1 MAVTV
6 RRLFPSSPSHWQILV
21 TAEDVAPGDAIELA
35 DDTTGER
42 TPQTGRVVRIAVGV
56 SDAAGGATEAIPVL
70 ATTDASPALLTSI
83 LTLDPIAA
91 ADTVDQALATP
102 IPYAVHPDG
111 PLYLHPGVDAGT
123 ATITAQILILG
134 GWAQ

>member
-6 RRLFPSSPSHWQILV
+6 RRLSPSAPSHWQILV
-21 TAEDVAPGDAIELA
+21 TAEGVAPGDAIELA

-42 TPQTGRVVRIAVGV
+42 CPQTGRVVRIAVGV
-56 SDAAGGATEAIPVL
+56 SDAAGGATETAPIL
-70 ATTDASPALLTSI
+70 ATTDATPTLDTKALA
-83 LTLDPIAA
+83 LDPIAA
-91 ADTVDQALATP
+91 ADELDEALSTP

-134 GWAQ
+134 GWQ